1 MLLDGHNNKFSI
13 TIPHSQK
20 KNYAQFSDFLMIVR
34 VKRLYILS
42 HYQIRLVN
50 AVFILQTVHSLT
62 KYETPLVNLSPHPSL
77 TLPYKGGKRSSFYD
91 WRGFE
96 LGSLY
101 DKKVQLLAVL
111 SIANENF
118 PLTSVKI
125 LQDYPVSVK
134 LSVFRPEI

>member
-1 MLLDGHNNKFSI
+1 
-13 TIPHSQK
+13 
-20 KNYAQFSDFLMIVR
+20 
-34 VKRLYILS
+34 
-42 HYQIRLVN
+42 
-50 AVFILQTVHSLT
+50 TVHSLT

-111 SIANENF
+111 SIIKFTEITRENS
-118 PLTSVKI
+118 LLKI
-125 LQDYPVSVK
+125 KVYI
-134 LSVFRPEI
+134 R